1 MNPTFQGVI
10 IGAAIIFAVVCA
22 GFTGEVAG
30 SKGWNRMQWFLRG
43 LLFGPL
49 ALLAACGLPDKK
61 LRKNLRALVKKLEAL
76 DKDKASYEAD
86 KKKLEDD
93 Y

>member
-10 IGAAIIFAVVCA
+10 IRVAIIFAVVCA

-30 SKGWNRMQWFLRG
+30 SKGWDRMQWFLRG
-43 LLFGPL
+43 LLFG
-49 ALLAACGLPDKK
+49 LLAACGLPDKK

-76 DKDKASYEAD
+76 DKDEASYEAD